1 MRKRWFQPATLFVV
15 LSVIVSLVFVRFA
28 SQVASAA
35 PHAPAPRQPLATSVP
50 DPQQF
55 PIMDKIAEKIIQK
68 YQTSSCE
75 QLYQEKGQQQGK
87 PKSAEE
93 QRAITILHN
102 DPQMRQAF
110 INKIAA
116 PIANKLF
123 ECGMIP

>member
-1 MRKRWFQPATLFVV
+1 MMKIWFVLLAV
-15 LSVIVSLVFVRFA
+15 LSSLVMFRLATHPSLAA
-28 SQVASAA
+28 S
-35 PHAPAPRQPLATSVP
+35 PPAP
-50 DPQQF
+50 QQY
-55 PIMDKIAEKIIQK
+55 PVMDKIADKVVQK
-68 YQTSSCE
+68 YQTSSCQ
-75 QLYQEKGQQQGK
+75 QLAQEKAQQQMR
-87 PKSAEE
+87 PKSEEE

>member
-1 MRKRWFQPATLFVV
+1 MKHSWLHSRMLLVV
-15 LSVIVSLVFVRFA
+15 LALLLPPLLGRLAFVRT
-28 SQVASAA
+28 SAA
-35 PHAPAPRQPLATSVP
+35 ASPRTVTNVAE
-50 DPQQF
+50 PQQY
-55 PIMDKIAEKIIQK
+55 PIVDKISDRIIQK
-68 YQTSSCE
+68 YQASSCQ
-75 QLYQEKGQQQGK
+75 QLYEEKAQQQSK

>member
-1 MRKRWFQPATLFVV
+1 MRKSCFQLATLLVV
-15 LSVIVSLVFVRFA
+15 PAVIVSLVFGRLA
-28 SQVASAA
+28 LQVASAT
-35 PHAPAPRQPLATSVP
+35 PPAPAPPRPLATSVP

-55 PIMDKIAEKIIQK
+55 PIIDKIAEKIIQK

-75 QLYQEKGQQQGK
+75 QLYQEKAQQQGK

-93 QRAITILHN
+93 QRAITILRN

>member
-1 MRKRWFQPATLFVV
+1 MRKSCFQLATLLVV
-15 LSVIVSLVFVRFA
+15 PAVIVSLVFGRLA
-28 SQVASAA
+28 LQVSSAA
-35 PHAPAPRQPLATSVP
+35 PALAAPQPLATSVP

-75 QLYQEKGQQQGK
+75 QLYQEKAQQQGK

-93 QRAITILHN
+93 QRAITILRN